1 MLVVIGLHE
10 TLLSSNRLTA
20 SHSMVT
26 FANTSNDAI
35 RVEID
40 GINFD
45 KHVHPNSML
54 RVSLTFNETYGIKF
68 SKGKNVQKTT

>member
-1 MLVVIGLHE
+1 
-10 TLLSSNRLTA
+10 
-20 SHSMVT
+20 MVT

-54 RVSLTFNETYGIKF
+54 RVSLTFNETYGIKI